1 MLIKYKPFIRYI
13 WRYYSSVMAA
23 VSKSDYEKVVST
35 LNGLQT
41 NAQVLAE
48 IRKQSKNLSEVRF
61 ASVGVHLNR
70 IGIDVDDLDDLNI
83 IHVAGTKGK
92 GSVCAMCE
100 SILRSHGLK
109 TGFFS
114 SPHLVEV
121 RERIR
126 INGVPLDKDSF
137 VTYFW
142 KCYDSLMKDKDN
154 DSMPGFFAFLTL
166 MAYQVFLSEKVDVAI
181 IEVGIGGTYDST
193 NIIR

>member
-70 IGIDVDDLDDLNI
+70 IGIDV
-83 IHVAGTKGK
+83 
-92 GSVCAMCE
+92 S
-100 SILRSHGLK
+100 
-109 TGFFS
+109 
-114 SPHLVEV
+114 
-121 RERIR
+121 
-126 INGVPLDKDSF
+126 
-137 VTYFW
+137 
-142 KCYDSLMKDKDN
+142 
-154 DSMPGFFAFLTL
+154 
-166 MAYQVFLSEKVDVAI
+166 
-181 IEVGIGGTYDST
+181 
-193 NIIR
+193 

>member
-1 MLIKYKPFIRYI
+1 
-13 WRYYSSVMAA
+13 MAA

-92 GSVCAMCE
+92 VSTNMRVNQ
-100 SILRSHGLK
+100 L
-109 TGFFS
+109 
-114 SPHLVEV
+114 
-121 RERIR
+121 
-126 INGVPLDKDSF
+126 INNWSLLLI
-137 VTYFW
+137 
-142 KCYDSLMKDKDN
+142 DSLIVLFGK
-154 DSMPGFFAFLTL
+154 
-166 MAYQVFLSEKVDVAI
+166 VSEKFY
-181 IEVGIGGTYDST
+181 GTKYV
-193 NIIR
+193 